1 MDTLADPRTLDVW
14 TDVDAERVGTSATVV
29 TGVRTVAAVALA
41 GWAAHERQL
50 EWLIASLVVYWVGD
64 MLDGFVARVR
74 GCETRIGA
82 ALDILCDRFCAAAFY
97 VGLMWLEPEFAP
109 AILIY
114 LAEFMVVDCF
124 LSLAF
129 LAWPIRSPNYFF
141 VVDRQLWLW
150 NWSKPGKAVNSS
162 FFAVLLLVTGWVWLG
177 VVIASALLVLKCA
190 GLVRLGRLG
199 LPVPAQPA
207 AVPVDGR
214 GTVG

>member
-1 MDTLADPRTLDVW
+1 MDTLADPAGLDVW

-29 TGVRTVAAVALA
+29 TGVRTVVAVALA
-41 GWAAHERQL
+41 GVAAHEESL
-50 EWLIASLVVYWVGD
+50 TLLVVSLVVYWIGD

-82 ALDILCDRFCAAAFY
+82 TLDILCDRFCAAAFY
-97 VGLMWLEPEFAP
+97 IGLMWLEPEFAP
-109 AILIY
+109 AVLVY

-141 VVDRQLWLW
+141 VVDRPLWLW

-162 FFAVLLLVTGWVWLG
+162 LFAVLLLVTGWVWVG
-177 VVIASALLVLKCA
+177 VVIATALLVMKSVS
-190 GLVRLGRLG
+190 LVRLGRLG
-199 LPVPAQPA
+199 LPVPA
-207 AVPVDGR
+207 R
-214 GTVG
+214 